1 MSSQP
6 HDPYHSRPP
15 QHYGPA
21 PQHVLVVPQTAP
33 RSVLVAYLLWFFL
46 GLWGIHRFYAGDTT
60 GGVIWLLTGALC
72 GFGWLV
78 DIFSSPA
85 SSTARTGR
93 STRRSTP
100 ATAEARQ
107 PRVDTWV
114 DLVDG
119 VPPRGLRA

>member
-1 MSSQP
+1 MNWQP
-6 HDPYHSRPP
+6 HDPYHSHPP

-72 GFGWLV
+72 GFGWIADIFLIPGLV
-78 DIFSSPA
+78 DRANRPQYATIH
-85 SSTARTGR
+85 TGYR
-93 STRRSTP
+93 
-100 ATAEARQ
+100 
-107 PRVDTWV
+107 
-114 DLVDG
+114 
-119 VPPRGLRA
+119 